1 MTNIKLDQN
10 TLRYITVFEKVTR
23 TRVIDC
29 IESEDKLVFIVAP
42 GQIRLAVGKRGEN
55 VKKLHEMFKKNLDVI
70 EHSTDPE
77 RFLRNIFHKFMV
89 KGVEIEKRGPRFHAT
104 VSVESKDKGKVI
116 GKGGKNLKLA
126 KDILARHTDIDSI
139 SID

>member
-1 MTNIKLDQN
+1 MTNIKLDQD
-10 TLRYITVFEKVTR
+10 TLRYISVFERMTR

-29 IESEDKLVFIVAP
+29 IETPEKLIFIVAP
-42 GQIRLAVGKRGEN
+42 GQIRLAVGKKGEN
-55 VKKLHEMFKKNLDVI
+55 VKKLHDMFKKNLDVI
-70 EHSTDPE
+70 EYSEDRA
-77 RFLRNIFHKFMV
+77 RFLKNIFHKYAV
-89 KGVEIEKRGPRFHAT
+89 KGVEIENRGNRIHAT

-126 KDILARHTDIDSI
+126 KDILGRHTDIESL

>member
-1 MTNIKLDQN
+1 MTKITLNGDA
-10 TLRYITVFEKVTR
+10 LRYISVFERVTR

-29 IESEDKLVFIVAP
+29 IEIPEKLIFIVAP
-42 GQIRLAVGKRGEN
+42 GQIRLAVGKKGEN
-55 VKKLHEMFKKNLDVI
+55 VKKLHDMFRKNLDVI
-70 EHSTDPE
+70 EYSEDRA
-77 RFLRNIFHKFMV
+77 RFLKNIFHKYAV
-89 KGVEIEKRGPRFHAT
+89 KGVEIENRGSRVHAT

-126 KDILARHTDIDSI
+126 KEILGRHTDIESL